1 MNYYEDI
8 PVALFVRWELH
19 ANLCTRIK
27 QLELICVRV
36 QNCFL
41 IVKCDLNTIEVHLGC
56 RDSKMFLPND
66 ELFQVIDIM
75 TDLCLDD
82 DAFLWRLVE
91 NTLEGTRGNGGTG
104 GHEGTGGGEG
114 TGGREG
120 TGSQE
125 GASGHE

>member
-1 MNYYEDI
+1 
-8 PVALFVRWELH
+8 
-19 ANLCTRIK
+19 
-27 QLELICVRV
+27 
-36 QNCFL
+36 
-41 IVKCDLNTIEVHLGC
+41 
-56 RDSKMFLPND
+56 MFLPND

-91 NTLEGTRGNGGTG
+91 NTLEGTRSNGGTG